1 MIKKQQNYLV
11 NLRGLIFQEKT
22 MNKRIDTRK
31 IKSQLSLKD
40 YSNIMDSLG
49 IPLYSKGESQW
60 IYFTGDKNIIA
71 THGSPKLYFYPD
83 NKIYVSYTS
92 GCTYDIISLTQKRLS
107 LLKQPSSFMDAINF
121 ILSVVD
127 LKIDSIQRIN
137 KPHICNWEDGLGK
150 FIRLRHGESILTPYD
165 DSILDQLETRF
176 YQGWI
181 DEGISI
187 DTMLKYEIKW
197 YKRTSQIVI
206 PCRERMGQL
215 IGIRCR
221 NINPDRAAH
230 AKYMPLTL
238 LDGKDYRFNTNDTF
252 YGISHNW
259 EVIERT
265 GHVILVEGEKSV
277 LKADSFMG
285 RDNNVLALY
294 GSQIGMTRRNQL
306 VKMGVNH
313 VTLALDSDFHEVGD
327 EEYNKFEKKVL
338 ALAKLFKGWAKV
350 DVVYNNIGLDAYKA
364 SPFDFD
370 EATYNLL
377 WENRE
382 VVE

>member
-1 MIKKQQNYLV
+1 
-11 NLRGLIFQEKT
+11 
-22 MNKRIDTRK
+22 MNKINTK
-31 IKSQLSLKD
+31 TLKSSLKVD
-40 YSNIMDSLG
+40 DHKKICKALG
-49 IPLYSKGESQW
+49 IPIFSESSNQIVYWSGE
-60 IYFTGDKNIIA
+60 KNA
-71 THGSPKLYFYPD
+71 NPLSGSPKLFFYKD
-83 NKIYVSYTS
+83 KGVYVGYTS

-121 ILSVVD
+121 ILSVAD

-137 KPHICNWEDGLGK
+137 KPHICNWEEGLGK
-150 FIRLRHGESILTPYD
+150 FVRLKHGDSILTPYD
-165 DSILDQLETRF
+165 DSILDQLETKF

-197 YKRTSQIVI
+197 YERTSQIVI
-206 PCRERMGQL
+206 PCRDRMGEL

-221 NINPDRAAH
+221 NIDPDRAAY

-238 LDGKDYRFNTNDTF
+238 LDGKDYRFNTNSVFFGINYNWDT
-252 YGISHNW
+252 
-259 EVIERT
+259 IERT
-265 GHVILVEGEKSV
+265 GHAVLVEGEKSV
-277 LKADSFMG
+277 LKADTWWG

-294 GSQIGMTRRNQL
+294 GSQIGMTKRNQL
-306 VKMGVNH
+306 VKMGINH
-313 VTLALDSDFHEVGD
+313 VTLALDSDFHEICD
-327 EEYNKFEKKVL
+327 EEYDKFEKKVL
-338 ALAKLFKGWAKV
+338 ALAKLFKGYAKV
-350 DVVYNNIGLDAYKA
+350 DIVYNNIGLNAYKA

-370 EATYNLL
+370 EATYNFM

>member
-1 MIKKQQNYLV
+1 MA
-11 NLRGLIFQEKT
+11 GLNKINTKT
-22 MNKRIDTRK
+22 L
-31 IKSQLSLKD
+31 KSSLKVD
-40 YSNIMDSLG
+40 DHKKICKALG
-49 IPLYSKGESQW
+49 IPIFSESSNQIVYWSGE
-60 IYFTGDKNIIA
+60 KNVNPLS
-71 THGSPKLYFYPD
+71 GSPKLYYYPD
-83 NKIYVSYTS
+83 TGVYIGYTS
-92 GCTYDIISLTQKRLS
+92 GCTMDIISLTQKRLS

-150 FIRLRHGESILTPYD
+150 FIRLKHGESILTPYD
-165 DSILDQLETRF
+165 DSILDQLETKF

-197 YKRTSQIVI
+197 YERTSQIVI

-221 NINPDRAAH
+221 NIDPDRAAH

-238 LDGKDYRFNTNDTF
+238 LNGKDYRFNTNDTF

-259 EVIERT
+259 EAIERT

-277 LKADSFMG
+277 LKADSFFG
-285 RDNNVLALY
+285 RDSNVLALY
-294 GSQIGMTRRNQL
+294 GSQIGMTKRNQL

-327 EEYNKFEKKVL
+327 DDYVKFVEKMV
-338 ALAKLFKGWAKV
+338 ALGQMFKGYADV
-350 DVVYNNIGLDAYKA
+350 DICYNNIDLSNAYKS

-370 EATYNLL
+370 LETYQSMYNKKESLEL
-377 WENRE
+377 FEKLNKQYSQL
-382 VVE
+382 